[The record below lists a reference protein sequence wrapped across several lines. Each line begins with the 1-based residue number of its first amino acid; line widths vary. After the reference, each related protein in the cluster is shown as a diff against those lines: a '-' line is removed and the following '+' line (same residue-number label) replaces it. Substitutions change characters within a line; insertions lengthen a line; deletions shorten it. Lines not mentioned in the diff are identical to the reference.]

1 MQVNYQIYIIMTSV
15 GYLTENSLS
24 FRVLCNIIIETL
36 IERGG
41 GTGPA
46 KPQQRTL
53 GTVLIPG
60 ALLED
65 EMNG

>member
-1 MQVNYQIYIIMTSV
+1 M
-15 GYLTENSLS
+15 TENSLS
-24 FRVLCNIIIETL
+24 FRVRCNIIIDTL

-41 GTGPA
+41 GTGPM
-46 KPQQRTL
+46 KPQQRTP